1 MLCLEEQG
9 GGVQA
14 TLACRPVSD
23 VWPPLH
29 NDSKDKSVAYSSRL
43 YAEILLGYYK
53 IENEK

>member
-1 MLCLEEQG
+1 MLCLEEG
-9 GGVQA
+9 GGGQA